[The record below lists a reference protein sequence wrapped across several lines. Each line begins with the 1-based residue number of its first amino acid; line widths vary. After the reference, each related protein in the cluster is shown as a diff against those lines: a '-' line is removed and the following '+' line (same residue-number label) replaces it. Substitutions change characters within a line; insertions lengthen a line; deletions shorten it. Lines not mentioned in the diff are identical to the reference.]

1 MDTFAAE
8 AIRSLYFVCSMTE
21 PSTAQR
27 LYWASQVL
35 RLSALIEKH
44 EVLINAGKTMH
55 ACNEI
60 YPGLLDGA
68 APAAG
73 DEDEVWLLHLCGLYV
88 VVYWWIITVRIRG
101 HCSLPNHH
109 KKHRIKD

>member
-1 MDTFAAE
+1 MTNIAEPAIVDTFAAE

-60 YPGLLDGA
+60 YPGVLDGA
-68 APAAG
+68 APTAG
-73 DEDEVWLLHLCGLYV
+73 DEDEVWLLHLWLLCYCLLVDY
-88 VVYWWIITVRIRG
+88 YR
-101 HCSLPNHH
+101 
-109 KKHRIKD
+109 

>member
-88 VVYWWIITVRIRG
+88 VVHQRIITVRIRR